1 MLPFFKVLKG
11 LIGIDV
17 SHFVDFYGNCDYYSF
32 RHYDHLMLEKKYAR
46 TSTNTLFPSK
56 SRVLKYFACGH
67 SYCILYFKFKVKKF
81 MGKSLFHFIE
91 LFFF

>member
-46 TSTNTLFPSK
+46 TI
-56 SRVLKYFACGH
+56 VLIPLN
-67 SYCILYFKFKVKKF
+67 ILV
-81 MGKSLFHFIE
+81 SIQE
-91 LFFF
+91 

>member
-17 SHFVDFYGNCDYYSF
+17 SHFVDFYGNYCDYYPF

-46 TSTNTLFPSK
+46 TSTNTL
-56 SRVLKYFACGH
+56 KY
-67 SYCILYFKFKVKKF
+67 
-81 MGKSLFHFIE
+81 SLFHPRVDS
-91 LFFF
+91 

>member
-1 MLPFFKVLKG
+1 MKAKDSYETRLGKLNLSLENRRVLTDVTFFKVLKI

-46 TSTNTLFPSK
+46 TSTNTLKYSCFHP
-56 SRVLKYFACGH
+56 RVD
-67 SYCILYFKFKVKKF
+67 S
-81 MGKSLFHFIE
+81 
-91 LFFF
+91 

>member
-17 SHFVDFYGNCDYYSF
+17 SHFVDFYCKFCDYYSF

-46 TSTNTLFPSK
+46 TLTNTLKYSCFHP
-56 SRVLKYFACGH
+56 RVD
-67 SYCILYFKFKVKKF
+67 S
-81 MGKSLFHFIE
+81 
-91 LFFF
+91 

>member
-1 MLPFFKVLKG
+1 MLAFFKVLKE
-11 LIGIDV
+11 LIGTDV

-46 TSTNTLFPSK
+46 TSTNTLNILVSIQD
-56 SRVLKYFACGH
+56 RLLKYFACGH

-81 MGKSLFHFIE
+81 MGKS
-91 LFFF
+91 

>member
-32 RHYDHLMLEKKYAR
+32 RHYDHLMLEKKIC
-46 TSTNTLFPSK
+46 K
-56 SRVLKYFACGH
+56 D
-67 SYCILYFKFKVKKF
+67 
-81 MGKSLFHFIE
+81 
-91 LFFF
+91 

>member
-46 TSTNTLFPSK
+46 TSTNTLKYSCFHP
-56 SRVLKYFACGH
+56 RVDLKYFACGH

-81 MGKSLFHFIE
+81 MGKS
-91 LFFF
+91 

>member
-17 SHFVDFYGNCDYYSF
+17 SHFVDFYGNCDYYYF

-46 TSTNTLFPSK
+46 TSTNTLKYSCFHP
-56 SRVLKYFACGH
+56 RVD
-67 SYCILYFKFKVKKF
+67 S
-81 MGKSLFHFIE
+81 
-91 LFFF
+91 

>member
-46 TSTNTLFPSK
+46 ASTNK
-56 SRVLKYFACGH
+56 LKYSC
-67 SYCILYFKFKVKKF
+67 
-81 MGKSLFHFIE
+81 FHPRVDS
-91 LFFF
+91 